1 MQKRCNSKCRA
12 TALIVASFM
21 IAANS
26 LAADGAGFRELRL
39 SYRPARQGPTIEEG
53 ELIAKLRDARLLKT
67 DPAQVWQAIE
77 RLGRMKSIA
86 AIEDLAR
93 FLALRRSFE
102 GEQTDE
108 AVSEI
113 SLITI
118 GQRYPAVGALTAI
131 GLPALPVLVMAI
143 EKHPTGSIE
152 ADNATGAIF
161 MIFRDD
167 PAGALKYLKK
177 AKTASTSRKAARRL
191 DYSISKTRDLLQNL
205 NADS

>member
-1 MQKRCNSKCRA
+1 MQKGSHSKCGA
-12 TALIVASFM
+12 TALVVAAFM

-26 LAADGAGFRELRL
+26 LAAHGAGFRELRL
-39 SYRPARQGPTIEEG
+39 NFRSARQGPTAEEG
-53 ELIAKLRDARLLKT
+53 ELIAKLWDARLLKA
-67 DPAQVWQAIE
+67 DPAQVWQAVE
-77 RLGRMKSIA
+77 RLGQMRSLA

-93 FLALRRSFE
+93 LLALRRSFE
-102 GEQTDE
+102 GERTDE

-131 GLPALPVLVMAI
+131 GLPALPALVMAI
-143 EKHPTGSIE
+143 EKHPTGSVE

-167 PAGALKYLKK
+167 PAGALKFLKK
-177 AKTASTSRKAARRL
+177 AKTASPSRKAAQRL
-191 DYSISKTRDLLQNL
+191 DYSISKTRDLLRNL